1 MIAAQHSKDRNNHF
15 FCNFQREKDVKM
27 NNILWLVRT
36 GDTAQVVKCY
46 TVRAANL
53 MQVLE
58 ILENY
63 LDSNASSIL
72 KNWEYVG
79 NEYTHPQAKTFD
91 FVDEKAT
98 FCRNS

>member
-1 MIAAQHSKDRNNHF
+1 M
-15 FCNFQREKDVKM
+15 EKS
-27 NNILWLVRT
+27 ILWLVRT
-36 GDTAQVVKCY
+36 GDTAPATKCY

-79 NEYTHPQAKTFD
+79 NEYTHPQAKNFG
-91 FVDEKAT
+91 FVDEKGV
-98 FCRNS
+98 FHHNHD

>member
-1 MIAAQHSKDRNNHF
+1 MN
-15 FCNFQREKDVKM
+15 

-36 GDTAQVVKCY
+36 GDTAPAVKCY
-46 TVRAANL
+46 TVRAQNL
-53 MQVLE
+53 PEVLE

-63 LDSNASSIL
+63 LNSNANSLL
-72 KNWEYVG
+72 KNWEYIG
-79 NEYTHPQAKTFD
+79 NEYTHPQAKSFG

>member
-1 MIAAQHSKDRNNHF
+1 M
-15 FCNFQREKDVKM
+15 EKS
-27 NNILWLVRT
+27 ILWLVRT
-36 GDTAQVVKCY
+36 GDTATTTKCH

-53 MQVLE
+53 MQVME

-79 NEYTHPQAKTFD
+79 NEYTHPQAKTFG
-91 FVDEKAT
+91 FVDEKG
-98 FCRNS
+98 FFHHYHN